1 MLGGCAGEV
10 EETDLDLEYTGL
22 EFYMYRLVV
31 VSSSPGP
38 GFFPVEIEF
47 AKCLARSSCTYGR

>member
-10 EETDLDLEYTGL
+10 EDTGL

-31 VSSSPGP
+31 VSSSPWAWI
-38 GFFPVEIEF
+38 F
-47 AKCLARSSCTYGR
+47 SSGTGIFQMPYKE